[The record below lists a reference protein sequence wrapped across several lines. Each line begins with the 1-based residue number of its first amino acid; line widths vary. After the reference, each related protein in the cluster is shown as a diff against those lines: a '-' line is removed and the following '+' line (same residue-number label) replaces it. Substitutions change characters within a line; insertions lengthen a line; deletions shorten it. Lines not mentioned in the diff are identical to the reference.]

1 MPVLRGPP
9 QARQPVL
16 VRFVSGSGTRIV
28 GQARANHREW
38 FRVTAA
44 MMRYAGAVACATMG
58 GIDPAAREADGFD
71 GAMERLPDS
80 PA

>member
-1 MPVLRGPP
+1 M
-9 QARQPVL
+9 
-16 VRFVSGSGTRIV
+16 
-28 GQARANHREW
+28 
-38 FRVTAA
+38 TAA

-71 GAMERLPDS
+71 GAVERVPDS